1 MKRFLDSG
9 TIAFFTLGMVRLTM
23 TAYKWQFAAR
33 FKYHAFGWKSD
44 KPIQRIKEALS
55 EIKRVAKK
63 DPELAAAGAVL
74 FLVKVS
80 PAIEQVDSSSG
91 AVGTLVNRAIDTL
104 VPLIAKASVPLS
116 IRQQWLENLWDA
128 LQNDDI
134 PYIEALGDH
143 WGDLCA
149 DPVLASQW
157 ADEFR
162 PTVENVSQASGFAY
176 FKGTIPYLSALHA
189 AGRHKEILS
198 KLEQPYFSGWCYRQ
212 WGVRALLALDRKDDA
227 LMYAEDSKK
236 AINTPLWA
244 IAQVCEDILLSSGL
258 EEEAYKRYAL
268 DANQRTTHLAIFRG
282 LVKKYPH
289 KPPVAILH
297 DLVASQPGSEG
308 KWFAAAK
315 DAGFFDLAIDLVN
328 KSPTDPRTLIR
339 ASRDYSENQPEFA
352 VSAGLAAL
360 YWMAKGYGYEITTG
374 DVMAACT
381 SIVKAASHTGQSE
394 SQINAQILDAVSR
407 VGSGNVQFISMIRNR
422 LNV

>member
-1 MKRFLDSG
+1 
-9 TIAFFTLGMVRLTM
+9 M

-91 AVGTLVNRAIDTL
+91 AIGTMVNRAIDTL

-116 IRQQWLENLWDA
+116 IRQQWLEHLWDA

-143 WGDLCA
+143 WRDLCA

-176 FKGTIPYLSALHA
+176 FKGTIPYLSALHS
-189 AGRHKEILS
+189 AGRQNEILTQ
-198 KLEQPYFSGWCYRQ
+198 LEQLYFSGWCYRQ

-244 IAQVCEDILLSSGL
+244 IAQVCDDILLSSGL
-258 EEEAYKRYAL
+258 EEDVLTK
-268 DANQRTTHLAIFRG
+268 ANR
-282 LVKKYPH
+282 
-289 KPPVAILH
+289 ILN
-297 DLVASQPGSEG
+297 L
-308 KWFAAAK
+308 
-315 DAGFFDLAIDLVN
+315 
-328 KSPTDPRTLIR
+328 
-339 ASRDYSENQPEFA
+339 
-352 VSAGLAAL
+352 
-360 YWMAKGYGYEITTG
+360 
-374 DVMAACT
+374 
-381 SIVKAASHTGQSE
+381 
-394 SQINAQILDAVSR
+394 
-407 VGSGNVQFISMIRNR
+407 R
-422 LNV
+422 LRP